1 MRGARGWI
9 IAAGLSL
16 AIAVA
21 AYLFQPHQ
29 DSPEH
34 SSRSDAAN
42 GTSAAVLFAQAMGHP
57 TVEMAGSFTPPSES
71 GLMFVFTPTSP
82 YTPDEADRTAT
93 WVRLGGVLVYASEE
107 GDPELDRALG
117 VSRMNGF
124 ASSSTAIANPV
135 LAGVT
140 QVAGGIFSTPL
151 DPSPQQVPILRTR
164 GGLPLGYLQP
174 LGSGSVFVL
183 ADPLVLCNG
192 YLDKLDNGRLLA
204 DLLGTVRAGST
215 VAFDE
220 YHHGVT
226 LSALAPQPWL
236 LTPWGAALLWLLVA
250 VFVGL
255 VLRGRRFGPLIPR
268 PAEAA
273 RADVEWAVAVGELL
287 RRAGARAVTLGLL
300 ATASERAVAA
310 RTGLPLQPR
319 ERFWNALWIR
329 APELAGELAEAEHAL
344 YGSAGGDAE
353 LLRAAQRL
361 HDVAYPVSPERRRLR
376 PTESK
381 EAR

>member
-1 MRGARGWI
+1 MRGARGWML
-9 IAAGLSL
+9 ALAVSL
-16 AIAVA
+16 AVA
-21 AYLFQPHQ
+21 ALAYIFQPQQ

-34 SSRSDAAN
+34 SSNSDAAN
-42 GTSAAVLFAQAMGHP
+42 GTSALVLFAQAMGHP
-57 TVEMAGSFTPPSES
+57 TVKISGAFITPTQQ

-82 YTPDEADRTAT
+82 YTPDEADQTAA
-93 WVRLGGVLVYASEE
+93 WVRAGGVIVYASEQ

-117 VSRMNGF
+117 VGRLNGL
-124 ASSSTAIANPV
+124 ASSNPAIANPV

-140 QVAGGIFSTPL
+140 QVAGGTFASPL
-151 DPSPQQVPILRTR
+151 DPAAQQVSILRSR
-164 GGLPLGYLQP
+164 GGTPLGYLESS
-174 LGSGSVFVL
+174 GSGTIVVL

-192 YLDKLDNGRLLA
+192 NLDKLDNGRLLA
-204 DLLGTVRAGST
+204 DLLGTVSAGAT
-215 VAFDE
+215 VAVDE
-220 YHHGVT
+220 YHHGLTVND
-226 LSALAPQPWL
+226 LVPQAWV

-250 VFVGL
+250 IFAGL
-255 VLRGRRFGPLIPR
+255 ILRGRRFGPLVPR

-287 RRAGARAVTLGLL
+287 RRSGARAVTLGLL

-319 ERFWNALWIR
+319 ERFWNALWLR

-344 YGSAGGDAE
+344 SGSAGGESE
-353 LLRAAQRL
+353 LLKAAQRL
-361 HDVAYPVSPERRRLR
+361 HDVAYPISPERRKSR
-376 PTESK
+376 PTAPK